1 MKVKVAQSC
10 PPLCDPMDCSLPESS
25 VHGILQAKENWSG
38 LHFPSPGDLPYPG
51 IKPGSPALQADSF
64 LCELQGSPRARKVM
78 PKAYHRFHLTDVG
91 EFLPSQ
97 GLKSSL
103 RFLYLLVI

>member
-51 IKPGSPALQADSF
+51 IKPGSPALQADS
-64 LCELQGSPRARKVM
+64 LPTEPPGK
-78 PKAYHRFHLTDVG
+78 PKFHTWYVTKFKTISNSQSYSTALT
-91 EFLPSQ
+91 
-97 GLKSSL
+97 KNSL
-103 RFLYLLVI
+103 LA